1 MKRTTIVADEELLL
15 EVKQIASEENHSV
28 SDVIQE
34 ALREYVKSKRQSKC
48 GRISFVGAGRSNR
61 ADISEKAE
69 EILEEDIRQTGGW
82 G

>member
-15 EVKQIASEENHSV
+15 EVKQIASEEDQSV
-28 SDVIQE
+28 SEVIQE
-34 ALREYVKSKRQSKC
+34 ALREYVKSKRQSKR

-69 EILEEDIRQTGGW
+69 EILAEDIRRTGGW
-82 G
+82 S